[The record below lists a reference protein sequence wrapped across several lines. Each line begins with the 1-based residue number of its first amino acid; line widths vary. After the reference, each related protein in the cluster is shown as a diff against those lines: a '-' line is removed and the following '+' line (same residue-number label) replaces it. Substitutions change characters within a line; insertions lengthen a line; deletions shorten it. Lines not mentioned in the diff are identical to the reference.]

1 MSGRSGHVRQ
11 FPTSK
16 AQIAYSARFLN
27 YPGKAKRESCRKKA
41 HNDGHVPHKRK
52 RNYPAQK
59 VVQQMVEQLVVLHG
73 VGAGVSSVRATATP
87 GTHTRPG
94 LYTPCVS
101 ILAPATPT
109 EVVLW
114 AKPLLFGAPP
124 PQPQITHHAC
134 CPAVQIRRAH
144 TWSASCACVGS
155 RIWGS
160 QSLGWHA
167 SGGCRSRLA
176 HSTSWNTPQRDR
188 SSDGTRS
195 SGPRWE
201 SQSDRDALCAQP
213 YHDGWG
219 WG

>member
-1 MSGRSGHVRQ
+1 MRGRKSSIYPKIAR
-11 FPTSK
+11 PTTMEKMMTPDPTDPTRLDQPTDRPTFTYMYMYTYVYIHICIEICIYIFFMCRAGYPVS
-16 AQIAYSARFLN
+16 R
-27 YPGKAKRESCRKKA
+27 PGKAKRESCKKKA

-134 CPAVQIRRAH
+134 CPAAQIRRAH
-144 TWSASCACVGS
+144 TWSASCAC
-155 RIWGS
+155 
-160 QSLGWHA
+160 
-167 SGGCRSRLA
+167 
-176 HSTSWNTPQRDR
+176 
-188 SSDGTRS
+188 DG
-195 SGPRWE
+195 E
-201 SQSDRDALCAQP
+201 
-213 YHDGWG
+213 
-219 WG
+219 

>member
-1 MSGRSGHVRQ
+1 MKDCSR
-11 FPTSK
+11 
-16 AQIAYSARFLN
+16 
-27 YPGKAKRESCRKKA
+27 PGKAKRESCKKKA
-41 HNDGHVPHKRK
+41 HNDVHVPHKRK

-167 SGGCRSRLA
+167 SGGCRLRIA
-176 HSTSWNTPQRDR
+176 HSTMEPPHRGGINHPTEPGR
-188 SSDGTRS
+188 
-195 SGPRWE
+195 P
-201 SQSDRDALCAQP
+201 ALV
-213 YHDGWG
+213 GI
-219 WG
+219 

>member
-1 MSGRSGHVRQ
+1 MKDCSR
-11 FPTSK
+11 
-16 AQIAYSARFLN
+16 
-27 YPGKAKRESCRKKA
+27 PGKAKRESCKKKA

-167 SGGCRSRLA
+167 SGGCRWRIA
-176 HSTSWNTPQRDR
+176 HSTMEHPTEG
-188 SSDGTRS
+188 SDHPTEPGR
-195 SGPRWE
+195 PFPLPWWRI
-201 SQSDRDALCAQP
+201 
-213 YHDGWG
+213 
-219 WG
+219 